1 MADMNPPAA
10 CAPTEHPVRR
20 RVVLYLGGFDPQGP
34 ARYHAMVEAAAA
46 ARPEAGVTVGPR
58 RRGDAPHASSWTL
71 HWPDGHGGQGE
82 TQYHFLRWDDLVRA
96 QWPRSRWRLAALTL
110 GTTARMVGNGSLWR
124 ILQTSWPAFLALTL
138 PALSL
143 LAVGLLGLLWGSGLV
158 ALTRALSW
166 GWGAAGL
173 ALLGGLIGWLALTG
187 AFTWLQSRVQTDWL
201 MRSARYIL
209 RQARGQTPELE
220 ARIDRHAATLAA
232 LAGQEETPRVDEV
245 LVVGHSSGCML
256 AVSVVA
262 RALAQW
268 QRAPAQTRPILS
280 LLTLGQCTPVLSY
293 QPEAR
298 SFREELAQLR
308 ACEGLTWV
316 DVSSP
321 VDGCCFALSDPTLV
335 CQDELE
341 APRPHAPGSPKCL
354 NPRWVQ
360 CFSPRRY
367 QALKRDKMAC
377 HFQYLQAT
385 ELPGPCDVLNWVAGP
400 CSLAAATSALPGVPD
415 YRGLQRFGS
424 PRR

>member
-1 MADMNPPAA
+1 MNPPATGDDL
-10 CAPTEHPVRR
+10 TERPVRR

-34 ARYHAMVEAAAA
+34 ARYHAMVKAAAA
-46 ARPEAGVTVGPR
+46 ARPDAGVTVGPR
-58 RRGDAPHASSWTL
+58 RRGDAPHTSSWTL
-71 HWPDGHGGQGE
+71 RWPDGHGGQGE

-96 QWPRSRWRLAALTL
+96 QWPRSRWRLVALTL
-110 GTTARMVGNGSLWR
+110 SATARMVGNGSLWR

-138 PALSL
+138 PAFSL
-143 LAVGLLGLLWGSGLV
+143 LALGLLGLVLGSGWV

-166 GWGAAGL
+166 GWGSAGL
-173 ALLGGLIGWLALTG
+173 ALLGGLIGWLVLTS
-187 AFTWLQSRVQTDWL
+187 AFTWLQSRVQMDWL

-220 ARIDRHAATLAA
+220 ARIDQHAATLAA
-232 LAGQEETPRVDEV
+232 LAGQEGTQRVDEV

-262 RALAQW
+262 RALARW
-268 QRAPAQTRPILS
+268 QGHPAQTRPVLS
-280 LLTLGQCTPVLSY
+280 LLTLGQCTPVLSF
-293 QPEAR
+293 QPEAHG
-298 SFREELAQLR
+298 FRRELALLR
-308 ACEGLTWV
+308 ACETLTWV

-335 CQDELE
+335 CLDGLP
-341 APRPHAPGSPKCL
+341 APPTPAPGAPKCL

-360 CFSPRRY
+360 CFNPQGYR
-367 QALKRDKMAC
+367 ALKRDKMAC

-385 ELPGPCDVLNWVAGP
+385 ELPGPCDLLNWVAGP
-400 CSLAAATSALPGVPD
+400 RCLAAATAALPGVTD